1 MRYLSLSGL
10 CIVLLLLTACSGNH
24 PGSILKKG
32 QYQGVY
38 KVGNP
43 YKIDGKWYYPEENT
57 DYDEIGVSS
66 WYGPNFHGKVTANG
80 DIFNQYALT
89 AAHRT
94 LPMPSYVKV
103 TNLENDKTLVLLVN
117 DRGPYAD
124 NRILDVSKKAARLL
138 GFKEQGLAKVRVQ
151 FLAGQTRKLLTDL
164 GIGRESAVF
173 SDPYY
178 RSNPYQA
185 KQAPATLVRDMAALS
200 PAAGSTKLEKVQNPF
215 LPPLEVREQQKR
227 IRKQN
232 EMNHQEAE
240 VVSGISNESLYY
252 IQVGSF
258 SKSENASKTA
268 YRLLSFG
275 DTKIIPIKINNEK
288 FYRVHVG
295 PADNL
300 DDAKIIMD
308 KLLNIGYKDALVVR

>member
-1 MRYLSLSGL
+1 MRYLNLSGL
-10 CIVLLLLTACSGNH
+10 CVILLLITACSGNH
-24 PGSILKKG
+24 PGPILKKG
-32 QYQGVY
+32 EYQGIY

-43 YKIDGKWYYPEENT
+43 YKIDGKWYYPEEDT

-94 LPMPSYVKV
+94 LPIPSYVKV
-103 TNLENDKTLVLLVN
+103 TNLENDKTLILLVN

-151 FLAGQTRKLLTDL
+151 FLAGQTRELLTDL
-164 GIGRESAVF
+164 GIGQDSAVF

-178 RSNPYQA
+178 RTKPYQA
-185 KQAPATLVRDMAALS
+185 TQAPATLVRDMAALS
-200 PAAGSTKLEKVQNPF
+200 PAAGSTKLEKIHNPF
-215 LPPLEVREQQKR
+215 LPPLEVREQQER

-232 EMNHQEAE
+232 EMNNQAPE

-275 DTKIIPIKINNEK
+275 DTKIIPVSINGEK